1 MKAVILAAGRG
12 VRLRPLTEKIPK
24 VMVKVKGKP
33 LLEHVLARLAE
44 AGIGGFEIVVGY
56 RREEIEKHFGK
67 SFAGVPVNYLFQAE
81 QLGTAHAIALARGRV
96 KGNFL
101 VVNADVLVESA
112 LFRELATID
121 EFDDFDVK
129 VVGRTVDDPWRY
141 GVLVEEGGTLRD
153 IVEKPNYG
161 EEPGNLIN
169 AGIYRFNQ
177 KIFGAIGK
185 TKKSAR
191 GEFEIV
197 DSIKILMRAG
207 GKVAV
212 VHYAG
217 ACIDIGDLD
226 DLKKANESELP

>member
-33 LLEHVLARLAE
+33 LLEHVLGKLAE
-44 AGIGGFEIVVGY
+44 AGIDGFEIVVGY
-56 RREEIEKHFGK
+56 RREAIEKHFGNRF
-67 SFAGVPVNYLFQAE
+67 SGVPINYLFQAE
-81 QLGTAHAIALARGRV
+81 LFGTAHAIALARGRV

-101 VVNADVLVESA
+101 VVNGDVLVESA
-112 LFRELATID
+112 LFRELAAAD

-141 GVLVEEGGTLRD
+141 GVLVEENGILRD

-169 AGIYRFNQ
+169 AGIYRFNM
-177 KIFGAIGK
+177 KIFEAIEK

-191 GEFEIV
+191 GEYEIV

-207 GKVAV
+207 GKAAI
-212 VHYAG
+212 VHYSG
-217 ACIDIGDLD
+217 ACIDVGDLE
-226 DLKKANESELP
+226 DLEKANSGALP